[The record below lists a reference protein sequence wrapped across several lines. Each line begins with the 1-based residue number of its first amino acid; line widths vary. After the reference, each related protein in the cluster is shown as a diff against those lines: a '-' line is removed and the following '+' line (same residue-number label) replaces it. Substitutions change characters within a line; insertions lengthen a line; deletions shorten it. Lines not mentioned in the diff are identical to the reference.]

1 VHVFNVND
9 ADPEARKGMLV
20 RDYER
25 KHVDAIKARMI
36 RNPAAMVLPWAV
48 VIVGLKKPI
57 DFEMM
62 EKVYNYEYTFIHT
75 NRWVTFLET
84 IAECR
89 DEDSGFTLIS
99 NQEFLYRN

>member
-1 VHVFNVND
+1 MHVFNVND

-25 KHVDAIKARMI
+25 EHVEAIKARMI

-48 VIVGLKKPI
+48 VIVGLKKPE
-57 DFEMM
+57 DFEM
-62 EKVYNYEYTFIHT
+62 EKVY

-89 DEDSGFTLIS
+89 DEDSGFTPIT
-99 NQEFLYRN
+99 NQEF